1 MHEGIKRKSEVRCAQ
16 VAPGASRGLPYLGLN
31 VHPLLVIDPP
41 ADYQHVSV
49 RQGGVRRVPPIV
61 VHIGQP
67 RPAICKGIVS
77 VGIGYPHVVTCVSTG
92 HEELSV
98 G

>member
-1 MHEGIKRKSEVRCAQ
+1 MHKGIKRKSQVRRGQ

-31 VHPLLVIDPP
+31 VHPLLGSDPP
-41 ADYQHVSV
+41 ADHQHVSV
-49 RQGGVRRVPPIV
+49 RQRGARRVPPTV

-67 RPAICKGIVS
+67 RPTVCKGIVS
-77 VGIGYPHVVTCVSTG
+77 VGIGYPLVITYVSTS
-92 HEELSV
+92 HDELSV

>member
-1 MHEGIKRKSEVRCAQ
+1 MHEGIKRKSEVRSAQ
-16 VAPGASRGLPYLGLN
+16 VAPGASRDLPYLGLN
-31 VHPLLVIDPP
+31 VHPLLGIDPP
-41 ADYQHVSV
+41 ADHQYVSV
-49 RQGGVRRVPPIV
+49 RQRGVRRVPPTV
-61 VHIGQP
+61 VHIRQP

-77 VGIGYPHVVTCVSTG
+77 VGIGYPLVVTCVSTG